1 MAQIIPFTG
10 ASTRATSAAAGTP
23 LPAAAV
29 PQSYDDFYRSDGQP
43 RIPTHRQAGVAPPYR
58 EWLDPA
64 DMARATRDSEMEAAI
79 SARLNRAVHRVVRPS
94 LWARVADL
102 AASEVGFAFFIGT
115 YAGAL
120 LTAALAYAWSAALS

>member
-1 MAQIIPFTG
+1 MTRNNIIPFTN
-10 ASTRATSAAAGTP
+10 APARAPVQSAP
-23 LPAAAV
+23 PAPAV
-29 PQSYDDFYRSDGQP
+29 TYDDFYRSDGQP

-102 AASEVGFAFFIGT
+102 AASEVGFAFFIGA

-120 LTAALAYAWSAALS
+120 LTAALAYAWSAVLS